1 MNALTVVCL
10 KKNKFFKC
18 LNVKCSKI
26 IFISNKIKIKTKLL
40 YSFVNKIRMSLNFLV
55 IKILLS
61 LFFFHKVKLYEL
73 KRKLN
78 KIWYTHKIKLLS
90 MLSILTGV

>member
-10 KKNKFFKC
+10 KNNKFFKC
-18 LNVKCSKI
+18 LNVKCLKI
-26 IFISNKIKIKTKLL
+26 IFISNEIKIKTKLL

-61 LFFFHKVKLYEL
+61 LFFF
-73 KRKLN
+73 
-78 KIWYTHKIKLLS
+78 S
-90 MLSILTGV
+90 